1 MVKLNS
7 NNSGAKSV
15 DLSDTDS
22 FKTTV
27 ESTILLISQSRD
39 AAHIRTLYNQIS
51 ELVQENDGPRSEAM
65 NNILKEARLYKITQQ
80 RLDELKNATHVAR
93 TNVLNVVE
101 GGKKEEPTIPKYLSP
116 ELGKTGTDG

>member
-1 MVKLNS
+1 MVELNS
-7 NNSGAKSV
+7 NNSV

-39 AAHIRTLYNQIS
+39 AAHIRMLYDQMR
-51 ELVQENDGPRSEAM
+51 ELVQNNDGPRSEAM

-80 RLDELKNATHVAR
+80 RLNELKNDTHAVR

-101 GGKKEEPTIPKYLSP
+101 GGKKEKPTIPKDLSP
-116 ELGKTGTDG
+116 ELGRTGTDG